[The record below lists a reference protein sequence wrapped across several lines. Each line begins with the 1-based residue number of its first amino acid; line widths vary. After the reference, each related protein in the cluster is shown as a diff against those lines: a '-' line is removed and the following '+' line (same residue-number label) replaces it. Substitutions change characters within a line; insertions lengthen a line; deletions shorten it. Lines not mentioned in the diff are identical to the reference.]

1 MNFLPE
7 LDNNGKIQEKIE
19 EHKKEI
25 VRLKKDLKKRL
36 KQRKPKEEKKS
47 AQSKIT
53 IGMGASCHKCGKTM
67 VRKAHKVPPLK
78 FHYVKWDVCTC
89 GVVKHYEEFK
99 CEEWK
104 EYERQQDFIRNI

>member
-36 KQRKPKEEKKS
+36 KQRKPKEEKN
-47 AQSKIT
+47 
-53 IGMGASCHKCGKTM
+53 
-67 VRKAHKVPPLK
+67 P
-78 FHYVKWDVCTC
+78 
-89 GVVKHYEEFK
+89 
-99 CEEWK
+99 
-104 EYERQQDFIRNI
+104 RNQK